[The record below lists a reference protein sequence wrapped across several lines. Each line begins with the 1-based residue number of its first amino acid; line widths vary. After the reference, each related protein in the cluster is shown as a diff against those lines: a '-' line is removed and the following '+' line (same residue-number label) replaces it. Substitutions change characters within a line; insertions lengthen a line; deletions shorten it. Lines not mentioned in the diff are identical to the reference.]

1 MRCAMTFRRHV
12 TCIGTAKTGNWAI
25 QGSRTL
31 KKTLQDLPCVVNSG
45 ANIGA
50 TDWPLPPLLPR
61 LCSRDHHTIT
71 TTTLQPRV
79 WPLTHILPKA
89 KLLSSMEHK
98 AFLYQE
104 APAGYVAGV
113 GRGAT
118 GFTTSADTVRFT
130 SNFGNED
137 NNEEGAGND
146 DGLLSNLGTLSKDDK
161 EADDIYD
168 DIERRLEQR
177 RKKTPLETSDKSLA
191 LVNMETSAIRQQF
204 KTLKSD
210 LGSVSLD
217 AWANLPE
224 VGDLTRRNKRQRIL
238 EQQRQRT
245 YAAPDA
251 LIASNRAADHEREDK
266 LPSALLADIEAWES
280 ENAQFADIEKSRTIL
295 ASLRK
300 ADPKKA
306 DAWIASAKLEEQA
319 KQFETA
325 RSLIVQ
331 GCRMVPSSEEI
342 WVQNIRIHQ
351 NLSDFYKKG
360 RAIANEALKFNPMS
374 EKLWLQAFDLESSQD
389 IISRRKVL
397 MKALEHLPS
406 NAELWRKL
414 IGLESEHG
422 EVKPFVLKAVE
433 LCPEV
438 WDFWLQLVNI
448 TEYNEA
454 KSVLNRA
461 RKALSTDIR
470 VWAAALK
477 LEEREIADVSV
488 SKLSAIV
495 KKGLSEIAK
504 KGAAITIDDW
514 FSEASKAEEEGFTKT
529 AEAIVNECLCLIG
542 SHSDV
547 LQRAEDPTHASLAE
561 YIYSFAALSHP
572 HEVKYWV
579 KLFDSAKRRKG
590 GLDRLYGYYKKAI
603 ELHSDE
609 AVLHLMYAKDL
620 WVLGDDVD
628 LARKVLVSASI
639 RFPESEKIWLARVK
653 LELRTG
659 KLREALTVSS
669 ASLESLSSPSA
680 RIFYKHIHLLRFF
693 EKRGIEEVD
702 FERLDAVSKT
712 AVEKFPYDS
721 KVYLQRSQL
730 LVENGHHEQAHEVLV
745 TASKLC
751 SKSTQIWIA
760 LANLRAESSVSKS
773 RTVLDK
779 ALTRNELD
787 PELWDARIA
796 IEIQAKDLVAARQL
810 INKALKLFPQSATTW
825 MRHLAMIPKMSHR
838 KNAFMDALQSTSNST
853 EILLGIGVFFWI
865 DGKLAKAKAWF
876 DRALKADSANGDAWG
891 WTYCFLKRLGSDRD
905 VEELQARFSEV
916 YDNVNR
922 GKAYNGI
929 NKDPESLDRSPSD
942 ILELVSEKLL
952 ASVTP

>member
-1 MRCAMTFRRHV
+1 
-12 TCIGTAKTGNWAI
+12 
-25 QGSRTL
+25 
-31 KKTLQDLPCVVNSG
+31 
-45 ANIGA
+45 
-50 TDWPLPPLLPR
+50 
-61 LCSRDHHTIT
+61 
-71 TTTLQPRV
+71 
-79 WPLTHILPKA
+79 
-89 KLLSSMEHK
+89 MEHK
-98 AFLYQE
+98 AFLFQE
-104 APAGYVAGV
+104 APAGYVAGI

-137 NNEEGAGND
+137 NNEEGALDD

-177 RKKTPLETSDKSLA
+177 RKKAPPAASDKTLA

-238 EQQRQRT
+238 EQQQQRT

-251 LIASNRAADHEREDK
+251 LIATNRAADHEREDK
-266 LPSALLADIEAWES
+266 PPSALLADIEAWES

-319 KQFETA
+319 KQFEAA
-325 RSLIVQ
+325 RSLIAQ
-331 GCRMVPSSEEI
+331 GCRMVPRSEEI

-351 NLSDFYKKG
+351 SLGEFFKKG
-360 RAIANEALKFNPMS
+360 RAIANEALKFNPES
-374 EKLWLQAFDLESSQD
+374 EKLWLQAFELENSLD

-422 EVKPFVLKAVE
+422 DVKPFVLKAVE

-448 TEYNEA
+448 SDYKEA

-461 RKALSTDIR
+461 RKVLSTDIR
-470 VWAAALK
+470 VWATALK
-477 LEEREIADVSV
+477 LEEREAADVSV

-495 KKGLSEIAK
+495 KKGLTELEK

-514 FSEASKAEEEGFTKT
+514 FAEATKAEEEGFAKT
-529 AEAIVNECLCLIG
+529 AEAIVNECLSLV
-542 SHSDV
+542 SSLAST
-547 LQRAEDPTHASLAE
+547 LQMADNPAHVSLAE
-561 YIYSFAALSHP
+561 YIYSFAALSNP
-572 HEVKYWV
+572 HEIKCWA
-579 KLFDSAKRRKG
+579 KLFDAAKRKKG
-590 GLDRLYGYYKKAI
+590 HLDKLYGYYKRAI
-603 ELHSDE
+603 ELNSDE
-609 AVLHLMYAKDL
+609 EILHLMYAKDL
-620 WVLGDDVD
+620 WVLGEDAD
-628 LARKVLVSASI
+628 LARRVLANASKQLPEDEKVL
-639 RFPESEKIWLARVK
+639 LARVK
-653 LELRTG
+653 LEQRTG
-659 KLREALTVSS
+659 QLSEALAISS
-669 ASLESLSSPSA
+669 ASLKTLSSPSA

-693 EKRGIEEVD
+693 EKKGIEGVN
-702 FERLDAVSKT
+702 FERLNGVSK
-712 AVEKFPYDS
+712 AALEKFPDNP

-730 LVENGHHEQAHEVLV
+730 LIENGQFQQAHEVLL
-745 TASKLC
+745 TASRLC
-751 SKSTQIWIA
+751 PKSTQIWIA
-760 LANLRAESSVSKS
+760 LANLQAESSVSKS

-779 ALTRNELD
+779 ALTRNENVA
-787 PELWDARIA
+787 ELWDARIA

-810 INKALKLFPQSATTW
+810 INKALKLFPHSATIW

-891 WTYCFLKRLGSDRD
+891 WTYCFLRRLGSERD
-905 VEELQARFSEV
+905 VEDLQARFSEV
-916 YDNVNR
+916 YDSVNR
-922 GKAYNGI
+922 GKVYNGV
-929 NKDPESLDRSPSD
+929 NKDPESLDRSPSE
-942 ILELVSEKLL
+942 ILELASAKLL
-952 ASVTP
+952 ESVAP